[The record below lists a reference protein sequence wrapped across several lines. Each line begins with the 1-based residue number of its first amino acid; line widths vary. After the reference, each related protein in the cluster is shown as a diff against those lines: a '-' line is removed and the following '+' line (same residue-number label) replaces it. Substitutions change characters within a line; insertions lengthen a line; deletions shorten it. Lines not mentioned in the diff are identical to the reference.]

1 MKLPRSISKLLQ
13 NKIVLYIVFFLALM
27 MLFNY
32 MMLGNNT
39 AIAMFILIG
48 FLASRFSKN
57 MIVILVIPLV
67 LTVLFMM
74 GNRMREGFD
83 TTAPSTPM
91 GTTPAGTTTAPST
104 PTGTTAPATSAPPT
118 ATTAPDSP
126 SSNQSETFPSSSTTG
141 TSTCVN
147 GKDSI
152 SGMPCTSE
160 SMSTMYKK
168 DNRLDYAATV
178 EDAYADLDKI
188 LGGDG
193 IKNLTSDTQKLM
205 EQQTQLANA
214 MKGMAPLLEQAKG
227 MLQGFDLKNLD
238 GLASMAKNF
247 GSVAAPAN

>member
-67 LTVLFMM
+67 LTFLFMM

-83 TTAPSTPM
+83 TAAPSTPT
-91 GTTPAGTTTAPST
+91 GTTASPSAGTT

-118 ATTAPDSP
+118 ATTAPASP